1 MFIKHLKWALLWAML
16 IFVLCAIP
24 GKDIP
29 FGGIWD
35 ILSLDKF
42 IHAALFFIQSVLL
55 IHGFSKQTQTNLFYK
70 NVKILAVILCVMY
83 GGSLELM
90 QGAFFKDR
98 TADIFDFAANS
109 SGAVLGALLY
119 EKVRSK
125 YWDWVKKRTPH

>member
-1 MFIKHLKWALLWAML
+1 MFLKQLKWALLWAML
-16 IFVLCAIP
+16 IFILCAIP

-55 IHGFSKQTQTNLFYK
+55 IQGFSKQTQKSNFYK
-70 NVKILAVILCVMY
+70 NVKIIAVILCVIY

-90 QGAFFKDR
+90 QGGFFEDR
-98 TADIFDFAANS
+98 TADIYDFFSNTF
-109 SGAVLGALLY
+109 GAIFGALLF
-119 EKVRSK
+119 ERIQNK
-125 YWDWVKKRTPH
+125 YQACFN

>member
-1 MFIKHLKWALLWAML
+1 ML
-16 IFVLCAIP
+16 IFILCAIP

-42 IHAALFFIQSVLL
+42 IHASLFFIQAVLL
-55 IHGFSKQTQTNLFYK
+55 ILGFKKQTQMILFNK
-70 NVKILAVILCVMY
+70 HVKILAVILCVIY

-90 QGAFFKDR
+90 QGAFFEDR

-109 SGAVLGALLY
+109 SGAILGAILF
-119 EKVRSK
+119 EKVRCK
-125 YWDWVKKRTPH
+125 YWYWIKKRAPH